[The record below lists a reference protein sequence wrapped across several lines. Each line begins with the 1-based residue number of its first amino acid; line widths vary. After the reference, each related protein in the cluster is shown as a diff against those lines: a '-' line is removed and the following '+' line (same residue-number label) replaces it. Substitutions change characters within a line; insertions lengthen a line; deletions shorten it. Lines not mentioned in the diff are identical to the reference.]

1 MVKYLARISR
11 SKGFQLIAETY
22 EVPSLSMRRFE
33 LDFGLVMFDDWCY
46 TVWEQESQLVIVLCR
61 TSVITHIFGVNCS
74 TGARVTYFEG
84 QVKCDFSNKNPISL
98 PFVQF
103 DTLCIPAVGR
113 VFRFELLTGS
123 VNSYPISGE
132 YNVCPLLTPGSM
144 VIRNIKKK
152 TAAVVK
158 EHQTNKLLPYAYQEL
173 RQETMIPVGDS
184 QVLIMGGQLQL
195 GVVSRVASWGRYCKS
210 SSIILWDLN
219 SGSSDVIG
227 DFPYVPGSI
236 VGWAVEGECVYA
248 LWNTVKITRTN
259 LATRTMKVVFD
270 QHFFNS
276 VKPFLY
282 WMKLSRL
289 RLTRSHM
296 KFIMSMMVP
305 PDVEETY
312 ANVVRAKEFI

>member
-1 MVKYLARISR
+1 
-11 SKGFQLIAETY
+11 
-22 EVPSLSMRRFE
+22 MRRFE

-46 TVWEQESQLVIVLCR
+46 TVWEQKSQLVIVLCR
-61 TSVITHIFGVNCS
+61 ASVITHIFGVNCS

-84 QVKCDFSNKNPISL
+84 QVKCDFSNKNIQSL

-123 VNSYPISGE
+123 VESYPISGE
-132 YNVCPLLTPGSM
+132 YNVSPLLTPGSM
-144 VIRNIKKK
+144 VIRNISEQ
-152 TAAVVK
+152 TAAVVE
-158 EHQTNKLLPYAYQEL
+158 EHQADKTLPYEYQEL
-173 RQETMIPVGDS
+173 QQETMIPVGDS
-184 QVLIMGGQLQL
+184 QVLIMGGVL
-195 GVVSRVASWGRYCKS
+195 GLGSVSRVVRWGRYCRC

-219 SGSSDVIG
+219 SESFDVLG

-236 VGWAVEGECVYA
+236 VSWAVEGECVYA
-248 LWNTVKITRTN
+248 LWNTVKITKIN
-259 LATRTMKVVFD
+259 LATRIMKVVFD

-289 RLTRSHM
+289 RLTRSHV
-296 KFIMSMMVP
+296 KFLMSMMVP